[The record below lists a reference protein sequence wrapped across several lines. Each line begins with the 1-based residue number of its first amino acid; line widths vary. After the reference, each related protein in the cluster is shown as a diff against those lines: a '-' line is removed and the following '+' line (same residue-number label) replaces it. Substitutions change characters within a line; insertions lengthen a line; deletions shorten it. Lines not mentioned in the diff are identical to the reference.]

1 MFYKNSQVLGPTDYD
16 GDLPVGKV
24 VYRSDYLGKLFGYL
38 GTNKCKAVLTGY
50 GIGVEARGS
59 DEDHPYITTE
69 GGIKRSWRYIAI
81 EDTNFPVIGEVNSDV
96 DND

>member
-1 MFYKNSQVLGPTDYD
+1 MFYKEIRVFGPTDYD

-24 VYRSDYLGKLFGYL
+24 VYRSDYLGKLFEYL
-38 GTNKCKAVLTGY
+38 GTNKCKAVLAGF
-50 GIGVEARGS
+50 GIDVEARGS

-81 EDTNFPVIGEVNSDV
+81 EDTNFPIIGEVNTDV

>member
-1 MFYKNSQVLGPTDYD
+1 MFYKNIKVLGLTDYD

-24 VYRSDYLGKLFGYL
+24 VYRSDYLGKLLGYL
-38 GTNKCKAVLTGY
+38 GTNKCQATLTGC
-50 GIGVEARGS
+50 GIDAEARGS

>member
-1 MFYKNSQVLGPTDYD
+1 MFYKNLKVLGPTDYD

-38 GTNKCKAVLTGY
+38 GTNKCKAVLTGF
-50 GIGVEARGS
+50 GIDAEARGS
-59 DEDHPYITTE
+59 DEDHPFITTE

-81 EDTNFPVIGEVNSDV
+81 EDTDFPVIGEVNSDV

>member
-1 MFYKNSQVLGPTDYD
+1 MFYKNIQVLGPTDYD

-38 GTNKCKAVLTGY
+38 GTNKCKAVLTGF
-50 GIGVEARGS
+50 GTDAGARGS
-59 DEDHPYITTE
+59 DKDHPYITTE

>member
-1 MFYKNSQVLGPTDYD
+1 MFYKNLKVFGPTDYD

-24 VYRSDYLGKLFGYL
+24 VYRSDYLGKLLGYL
-38 GTNKCKAVLTGY
+38 GTNKCKAVLTGF
-50 GIGVEARGS
+50 GIDAEARGS
-59 DEDHPYITTE
+59 DEDHPFITTE

-81 EDTNFPVIGEVNSDV
+81 EGTNFPVIGEVNSDV

>member
-1 MFYKNSQVLGPTDYD
+1 MFYKNIKVLGPTDYAE
-16 GDLPVGKV
+16 DLPVGKV
-24 VYRSDYLGKLFGYL
+24 VYRSDYLGRLLGYL
-38 GTNKCKAVLTGY
+38 DTNEFKATLTGC
-50 GIGVEARGS
+50 GIDAEARGS

-81 EDTNFPVIGEVNSDV
+81 EETNFPVIGEVNSDV